1 MNFRVIQDLMTEKVY
16 GKSGLGK
23 WFNQQSAGGGAGWDR
38 YNEKGERVGKCG
50 DAKEGE
56 SYAACLS
63 RQKAEKLGKEKIG
76 DFVRRKRKAQKKA
89 GDAAKGGES
98 KKGQKPVFVKT
109 GVTDMEEENKPTN
122 PSLWK
127 KAIAM
132 AKKTFDVYPSAYA
145 NAWASKWY
153 KKQGGGWKTVS
164 EDCGCDDEI
173 EDVMIFEGG
182 EPKNVKLNDPFRTPD
197 GPKKFGVYVR
207 NDKGNVVLVR
217 FGDPNLSIKR
227 DQPERLKNFRA
238 RHGCDEDPGPKWKAK
253 YWSCKF
259 WEKDSPVSKLLSK
272 GEVTEVVK
280 IQSVEQV
287 AKKHGVSVEKIEKEL
302 KMGIKVE
309 MEHTDDPDEAKNI
322 ALQHLAEVPDYY
334 TKLLKYVE

>member
-1 MNFRVIQDLMTEKVY
+1 MKRRKT
-16 GKSGLGK
+16 
-23 WFNQQSAGGGAGWDR
+23 NQQMLLFGIEQSQRQNQHSMSILLHMQMRGQRSGTR
-38 YNEKGERVGKCG
+38 SRVVVGRPSRKIV
-50 DAKEGE
+50 DAM
-56 SYAACLS
+56 
-63 RQKAEKLGKEKIG
+63 R
-76 DFVRRKRKAQKKA
+76 
-89 GDAAKGGES
+89 
-98 KKGQKPVFVKT
+98 
-109 GVTDMEEENKPTN
+109 NH
-122 PSLWK
+122 
-127 KAIAM
+127 
-132 AKKTFDVYPSAYA
+132 
-145 NAWASKWY
+145 
-153 KKQGGGWKTVS
+153 
-164 EDCGCDDEI
+164 
-173 EDVMIFEGG
+173 
-182 EPKNVKLNDPFRTPD
+182 PFRTPD

-280 IQSVEQV
+280 IDSVEQL
-287 AKKHGVSVEKIEKEL
+287 AKKHGVSVNKIEKEL

-309 MEHTDDPDEAKNI
+309 MEHTDDPDEAEKI